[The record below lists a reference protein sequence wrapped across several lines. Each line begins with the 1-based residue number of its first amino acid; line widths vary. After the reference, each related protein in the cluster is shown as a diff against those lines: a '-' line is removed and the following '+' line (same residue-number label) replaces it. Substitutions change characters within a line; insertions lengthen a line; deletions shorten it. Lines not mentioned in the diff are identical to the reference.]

1 MCRIRSSVIHGVSD
15 FATVPRFLSTS
26 LDQPDENGNT
36 TISGDTTIM
45 TFREFK
51 IKDGS
56 IANKQEHT

>member
-1 MCRIRSSVIHGVSD
+1 MSKTIE
-15 FATVPRFLSTS
+15 VPTSGFLSTS